1 MEENTKNDDMNQ
13 EEVQDKQQATENV
26 AENEQPTETSEEQ
39 TSDEESNE
47 PEKTEVEILQKKL
60 DEQLLQTAAMQDKYL
75 RLMAEFDNYRKR
87 TMQEKADLIKN
98 AGAKVITEILPV
110 LDDFQRA
117 LKNMEHAEDVTSVR
131 EGVDL
136 IYQKFLKTLQQ
147 QGLQPI
153 ETEGA
158 DFNVDFHEAIA
169 LVPAPAPELKGKVLD
184 CVQTGYTLNDKVI
197 RHAKVAVAQ

>member
-1 MEENTKNDDMNQ
+1 MSSKENLNEHMNPEEIQ
-13 EEVQDKQQATENV
+13 EETVSTEEPQAETQDEPKAEEVELTPEEKLQQEL
-26 AENEQPTETSEEQ
+26 EEQ
-39 TSDEESNE
+39 TR
-47 PEKTEVEILQKKL
+47 
-60 DEQLLQTAAMQDKYL
+60 QTAAMQDKYL

-87 TMQEKADLIKN
+87 TMAEKAELIKN

-110 LDDFQRA
+110 LDDFERA
-117 LKNMEHAEDVTSVR
+117 MKNMESAEDVAGVR

-136 IYQKFLKTLQQ
+136 IFQKFNKILQQ

-153 ETEGA
+153 KTEGE

-169 LVPAPAPELKGKVLD
+169 LVPAPNDDLKGKVLD
-184 CVQTGYTLNDKVI
+184 CVQTGYMLNEKVI

>member
-1 MEENTKNDDMNQ
+1 MSSKENLNEDMNPEEIQ
-13 EEVQDKQQATENV
+13 EETVSTEEPQAETLDEPKAEEVELTPEEKLQQEL
-26 AENEQPTETSEEQ
+26 EEQ
-39 TSDEESNE
+39 TR
-47 PEKTEVEILQKKL
+47 
-60 DEQLLQTAAMQDKYL
+60 QTAAMQDKYL

-87 TMQEKADLIKN
+87 TMAEKAELIKN

-110 LDDFQRA
+110 LDDFERA
-117 LKNMEHAEDVTSVR
+117 MKNMESAEDVAGVR

-136 IYQKFLKTLQQ
+136 IFLKFNKILQQ

-153 ETEGA
+153 KTEGE

-169 LVPAPAPELKGKVLD
+169 LVPAPNDDLKGKVLD
-184 CVQTGYTLNDKVI
+184 CVQTGYMLNEKVI

>member
-1 MEENTKNDDMNQ
+1 MSNKENLNEDMNP
-13 EEVQDKQQATENV
+13 EEVQEETVATEGNESETQEEPK
-26 AENEQPTETSEEQ
+26 AEEPELTAEEKLQQELEEQ
-39 TSDEESNE
+39 TR
-47 PEKTEVEILQKKL
+47 
-60 DEQLLQTAAMQDKYL
+60 QTAAMQDKYL

-87 TMQEKADLIKN
+87 TMAEKAELIKN

-110 LDDFQRA
+110 LDDFERA
-117 LKNMEHAEDVTSVR
+117 MKNMESAEDVAAVR

-136 IYQKFLKTLQQ
+136 IFQKFNKTLQQ

-153 ETEGA
+153 KTEGE

-169 LVPAPAPELKGKVLD
+169 LVPAPTTELKGKVLD
-184 CVQTGYTLNDKVI
+184 CVQTGYTLNEKVI

>member
-1 MEENTKNDDMNQ
+1 MSNKENLNEDMNP
-13 EEVQDKQQATENV
+13 EEVQEETIATEGNESETQEEPK
-26 AENEQPTETSEEQ
+26 AEEPELTAEEKLQQELEEQ
-39 TSDEESNE
+39 TR
-47 PEKTEVEILQKKL
+47 
-60 DEQLLQTAAMQDKYL
+60 QTAAMQDKYL

-87 TMQEKADLIKN
+87 TMAEKAELIKN

-110 LDDFQRA
+110 LDDFERA
-117 LKNMEHAEDVTSVR
+117 MKNMESAEDVAAVR

-136 IYQKFLKTLQQ
+136 IFQKFNKTLQQ

-153 ETEGA
+153 KTEGE

-169 LVPAPAPELKGKVLD
+169 LVPAPTAELKGKVLD
-184 CVQTGYTLNDKVI
+184 CVQTGYTLNEKVI

>member
-1 MEENTKNDDMNQ
+1 MSSKENLNEDMNPEEIQ
-13 EEVQDKQQATENV
+13 EETVSTEEPQAETQDEPKAEEVELTPEEKLQQEL
-26 AENEQPTETSEEQ
+26 EEQ
-39 TSDEESNE
+39 TR
-47 PEKTEVEILQKKL
+47 
-60 DEQLLQTAAMQDKYL
+60 QTAAMQDKYL

-87 TMQEKADLIKN
+87 TMAEKAELIKN

-110 LDDFQRA
+110 LDDFERA
-117 LKNMEHAEDVTSVR
+117 MKNMESAEDVAGVR

-136 IYQKFLKTLQQ
+136 IFLKFNKILQQ

-153 ETEGA
+153 KTEGE

-169 LVPAPAPELKGKVLD
+169 LVPAPNDDLKGKVLD
-184 CVQTGYTLNDKVI
+184 CVQTGYMLNEKVI

>member
-1 MEENTKNDDMNQ
+1 MSNKENLNEDMNP
-13 EEVQDKQQATENV
+13 EEVQEETVATEGNESETQEEPK
-26 AENEQPTETSEEQ
+26 AEEPELTAEEKLQQELEEQ
-39 TSDEESNE
+39 TR
-47 PEKTEVEILQKKL
+47 
-60 DEQLLQTAAMQDKYL
+60 QTAAMQDKYL

-87 TMQEKADLIKN
+87 TMAEKAELIKN

-110 LDDFQRA
+110 LDDFERA
-117 LKNMEHAEDVTSVR
+117 MKNMESAEDVAAVR

-136 IYQKFLKTLQQ
+136 IFQKFNKTLQQ

-153 ETEGA
+153 KTEGE

-169 LVPAPAPELKGKVLD
+169 LVPAPTAELKGKVLD
-184 CVQTGYTLNDKVI
+184 CVQTGYTLNEKVI